1 MNEEHFTLPSAPP
14 SYHQAQAVDVVQ
26 EFANRFEKRKDTIR
40 TCFNKRRVALEKKH
54 QILLDD
60 LNKEESNALAQLHT
74 SYVQWVTVEPPDILP
89 DTTQT
94 QQQAQQKPF
103 FLFRSRWLF

>member
-1 MNEEHFTLPSAPP
+1 MNEEHFLLPSAPP
-14 SYHQAQAVDVVQ
+14 SYHHQAQAVDVVQ

-54 QILLDD
+54 QMLLDD

-74 SYVQWVTVEPPDILP
+74 SYVQWVTVEPPDILS

-94 QQQAQQKPF
+94 QQKPF
-103 FLFRSRWLF
+103 FFLRSRWLF